1 MADYSLN
8 RRTLMSLLPVS
19 VFGLA
24 SCASGQSSYDPRL
37 ETDAQFQAM
46 VLRRMPDY
54 RLTSSITGRAVV
66 RSPGY
71 ALMGVRRADS
81 PQTIIRDFLAQ
92 FENTGLRAVDL
103 YFDQI
108 TRHGDAWRVRF
119 PGCSSGGCVNVAQNL
134 ALEQV
139 SEEVHNRYR
148 ADRTSLGFK
157 KHVIAEA
164 TLSEVAYQAEVSVGY
179 DYRGRVIGY
188 RVRTNRAPINDAER
202 EWVRR
207 NARSRFSHPVNV
219 FQYSHNLA
227 LGVSE
232 FYDNGP
238 RIRGNSAK
246 GL

>member
-1 MADYSLN
+1 
-8 RRTLMSLLPVS
+8 MSLLPVS

-37 ETDAQFQAM
+37 ETDAEFQAM

-66 RSPGY
+66 RSPGF
-71 ALMGVRRADS
+71 ALIVSMRGD
-81 PQTIIRDFLAQ
+81 PQTVINTFLAQ
-92 FENTGLRAVDL
+92 FEDTGLPAVDI
-103 YFDQI
+103 YFDQY
-108 TRHGDAWRVRF
+108 TMFEDAWRLRF
-119 PGCSSGGCVNVAQNL
+119 PGCRAGECAAVAQDL
-134 ALEQV
+134 ALERV

-148 ADRTSLGFK
+148 SERTSFGFE

-164 TLSEVAYQAEVSVGY
+164 TLSEVAYKAEVFVGY
-179 DYRGRVIGY
+179 DYRGRAISYSVH
-188 RVRTNRAPINDAER
+188 TNRATINEAER
-202 EWVRR
+202 EWAVR
-207 NARSRFSHPVNV
+207 NARSRRSHPIDVY
-219 FQYSHNLA
+219 QYSHNLA

-238 RIRGNSAK
+238 RIRGNSSK